1 VESLIYPVFSSPPG
15 SLEVRPWNANNKRP
29 FLQIHVCL
37 GIRQTTLNLKA
48 PADNMTNALRLGI
61 AGLGNVGIGVLDIV
75 KKHGAL
81 LADRAGVPI
90 KVTAVAARSKT
101 KDRGHELA
109 GFAWHDDPVA
119 LAKSPNIDVFV
130 ELMGGEGDPAKSAVE
145 AAIAAGKH
153 VITANKALLAYHGA
167 ALARAAEAKGVALNF
182 EASVAG
188 GIPIIK
194 ALREGL
200 IGNRVTKLFGIMN
213 GTCNYIL
220 TKMANEGR
228 GFADVLKEAQN
239 LGYAEADPTF
249 DIGGFDT
256 AHKLAVVT
264 SLAFGTEVNL
274 NAIEIEGIE
283 AITLDDIRNA
293 SDMGYKIKLLGVAI
307 AHAEGIEQRVNPTL
321 VPKGSPVSDTDGVF
335 NAIVVKGDFV
345 GDLMLEG
352 RGAGAHPTASAVL
365 SDVVDIARGN
375 RRPAFGIPAAKLKPY
390 QKSPKKAHEGGYYV
404 ALELIDR
411 PGAVASIAQILADEK
426 ISIESIVQRGR
437 QGQETKRATATFIL
451 ITHDTLETSIR
462 TALQQIEKNGHV
474 ASKPRVIRIERL

>member
-1 VESLIYPVFSSPPG
+1 
-15 SLEVRPWNANNKRP
+15 
-29 FLQIHVCL
+29 
-37 GIRQTTLNLKA
+37 
-48 PADNMTNALRLGI
+48 MTNALRIGL
-61 AGLGNVGIGVLDIV
+61 AGLGNVGAGVLDVI
-75 KKHGAL
+75 KKNGSL
-81 LADRAGVPI
+81 LTDRAGMPI
-90 KVTAVAARSKT
+90 KVTGVAARNKS
-101 KDRGHELA
+101 KDRGHDLS
-109 GFAWHDDPVA
+109 GINWFDDPVA
-119 LAKSPNIDVFV
+119 LAKSMDIDVFV

-145 AAIAAGKH
+145 AAIASGKH
-153 VITANKALLAYHGA
+153 VITANKALLAHHGT

-200 IGNRVTKLFGIMN
+200 IGNRVTQLFGIMN

-228 GFADVLKEAQN
+228 AFASVLKEAQD

-274 NAIEIEGIE
+274 KAIDIVGIE

-293 SDMGYKIKLLGVAI
+293 SDMGYKIKLLGVAV
-307 AHAEGIEQRVNPTL
+307 AHDGGVEQRVHPTL

-335 NAIVVKGDFV
+335 NAMVVKGDFV

-365 SDVVDIARGN
+365 SDIVDIARGN
-375 RRPAFGIPAAKLKPY
+375 MRPAFGIPAVKLKPY
-390 QKSPKKAHEGGYYV
+390 KQAPKKAHEGGYYV
-404 ALELIDR
+404 ALELVDR
-411 PGAVASIAQILADEK
+411 PGAVASIARILADEK
-426 ISIESIVQRGR
+426 ISIESIVQRGK
-437 QGQETKRATATFIL
+437 QEKDAPRATATFIL
-451 ITHDTLETSIR
+451 ITHNTLDTAIR
-462 TALQQIEKNGHV
+462 AAMAKIEKDGHV
-474 ASKPRVIRIERL
+474 ASKPRLIRIERL

>member
-1 VESLIYPVFSSPPG
+1 
-15 SLEVRPWNANNKRP
+15 
-29 FLQIHVCL
+29 
-37 GIRQTTLNLKA
+37 
-48 PADNMTNALRLGI
+48 MTNALRIGL
-61 AGLGNVGIGVLDIV
+61 AGLGNVGVGVLDIV
-75 KKHGAL
+75 KKHGSL
-81 LADRAGVPI
+81 LTDRAGMPI
-90 KVTAVAARSKT
+90 KVTGVAARNKT
-101 KDRGHELA
+101 KDRGHDLS
-109 GFAWHDDPVA
+109 GISWFDDPVA
-119 LAKSPNIDVFV
+119 LAKSLDIDVFV

-145 AAIAAGKH
+145 AAIASGKH
-153 VITANKALLAYHGA
+153 VITANKALLAHYGA

-228 GFADVLKEAQN
+228 AFASVLKEAQD

-274 NAIEIEGIE
+274 KAIDIEGIE

-293 SDMGYKIKLLGVAI
+293 GEMGYKIKLLGVAV
-307 AHAEGIEQRVNPTL
+307 AHDGGVEQRVHPTL

-335 NAIVVKGDFV
+335 NAMVVKGDFV

-365 SDVVDIARGN
+365 SDIVDIARGN
-375 RRPAFGIPAAKLKPY
+375 MRPAFGIPAAKLKPY
-390 QKSPKKAHEGGYYV
+390 KQAPKKAHEGGYYV
-404 ALELIDR
+404 ALELVDR
-411 PGAVASIAQILADEK
+411 PGAVASIARILADQK
-426 ISIESIVQRGR
+426 ISIESIVQRGK
-437 QGQETKRATATFIL
+437 QEKDAPRATATFIL
-451 ITHDTLETSIR
+451 ITHDTLDTAIR
-462 TALQQIEKNGHV
+462 AAMTKIEKDGHV
-474 ASKPRVIRIERL
+474 ASKPRLIRIERL

>member
-1 VESLIYPVFSSPPG
+1 
-15 SLEVRPWNANNKRP
+15 
-29 FLQIHVCL
+29 
-37 GIRQTTLNLKA
+37 
-48 PADNMTNALRLGI
+48 MTNALRLGI
-61 AGLGNVGIGVLDIV
+61 AGLGNVGVGVLDIV

-90 KVTAVAARSKT
+90 KVTAVAARSKA
-101 KDRGHELA
+101 KDRGHDLA
-109 GFAWHDDPVA
+109 GLTWFDDPVA
-119 LAKSPNIDVFV
+119 LARSQDIDVFI

-153 VITANKALLAYHGA
+153 VITANKALLAHHGA

-200 IGNRVTKLFGIMN
+200 IGNRVSKLFGIMN

-228 GFADVLKEAQN
+228 SFKDVLKEAQN
-239 LGYAEADPTF
+239 LGYAEVDPTF

-274 NAIEIEGIE
+274 SAIEIEGIE

-375 RRPAFGIPAAKLKPY
+375 RRPAFGIPAVKLKPY
-390 QKSPKKAHEGGYYV
+390 QQSPKKAHEGGYYV

-437 QGQETKRATATFIL
+437 QGLETKRATATFIL

-462 TALQQIEKNGHV
+462 SAIEQIEKNGHV